1 MAVEAATSAVDRFT
15 AATRDLLQR
24 VADLERAVQRSS
36 SPTGGV
42 MQFAGA
48 TAPTGWLVC
57 NGASLLRATYPALFA
72 AIGTTWGA
80 VDGTH
85 FTLPDLRGRTPIGVG
100 TGTGLTAR
108 SLGAT
113 TGAETHTLTAG
124 ESSVNAHVHSIDHDH
139 PSVVSST
146 ISANHTHS
154 GSVGTGEFLYRD
166 SVYGTGY
173 GILPTGAGL
182 AVTWNG
188 QTSTISANHTHT
200 VDLPNFTGNSGAVS
214 GATAGTAHNNM
225 QPSAAVNFI
234 IKT

>member
-108 SLGAT
+108 TLGAT
-113 TGAETHTLTAG
+113 TGTETHLLTAAESG
-124 ESSVNAHVHSIDHDH
+124 EPGHNHAQTGHAHTFPGVLNVAAGAAGTAVITNTNTPPSTSNVTAVNAAA
-139 PSVVSST
+139 P
-146 ISANHTHS
+146 AA
-154 GSVGTGEFLYRD
+154 
-166 SVYGTGY
+166 
-173 GILPTGAGL
+173 PA
-182 AVTWNG
+182 A
-188 QTSTISANHTHT
+188 Q
-200 VDLPNFTGNSGAVS
+200 
-214 GATAGTAHNNM
+214 AHNNM

>member
-1 MAVEAATSAVDRFT
+1 MAVEAATSAVDRFA

-24 VADLERAVQRSS
+24 VADLERVAQRSS

-48 TAPTGWLVC
+48 TAPIGWLVC

-85 FTLPDLRGRTPIGVG
+85 FTLPDLRGRTPIGAG

-108 SLGAT
+108 TLGAT
-113 TGAETHTLTAG
+113 TGTETHLLTAAQSGLPAHNHG
-124 ESSVNAHVHSIDHDH
+124 EIVMPGSLGG
-139 PSVVSST
+139 ST
-146 ISANHTHS
+146 SRLW
-154 GSVGTGEFLYRD
+154 GDY
-166 SVYGTGY
+166 
-173 GILPTGAGL
+173 GAGSSSGGVPQL
-182 AVTWNG
+182 
-188 QTSTISANHTHT
+188 QSA
-200 VDLPNFTGNSGAVS
+200 SGFASAAYTQNVVAAS
-214 GATAGTAHNNM
+214 AAQAHNNM

>member
-24 VADLERAVQRSS
+24 VADLERAAQRSS

-48 TAPTGWLVC
+48 TAPVGWLVC

-108 SLGAT
+108 TLGAT
-113 TGAETHTLTAG
+113 TGTETHLLTGAESGTSVHNHLQDPHHHSMLYGWTAG
-124 ESSVNAHVHSIDHDH
+124 AVFRPQLATGVAIYGMVGEDTTATNQPTAAA
-139 PSVVSST
+139 
-146 ISANHTHS
+146 SAAS
-154 GSVGTGEFLYRD
+154 
-166 SVYGTGY
+166 
-173 GILPTGAGL
+173 
-182 AVTWNG
+182 
-188 QTSTISANHTHT
+188 
-200 VDLPNFTGNSGAVS
+200 
-214 GATAGTAHNNM
+214 AHNNM

>member
-1 MAVEAATSAVDRFT
+1 
-15 AATRDLLQR
+15 
-24 VADLERAVQRSS
+24 
-36 SPTGGV
+36 

-57 NGASLLRATYPALFA
+57 NGASLLRTAYPALFA

-113 TGAETHTLTAG
+113 TGTETHLLTGA
-124 ESSVNAHVHSIDHDH
+124 ESGVPAHLHSIAHDH
-139 PSVVSST
+139 ASVTSSGQ
-146 ISANHTHS
+146 SAGHTHAP
-154 GSVGTGEFLYRD
+154 GGTGEYLRRD
-166 SVYGTGY
+166 GSYSSGY
-173 GILPTGAGL
+173 YSPAGALHL
-182 AVTWNG
+182 AVGWVAAPAQSND
-188 QTSTISANHTHT
+188 HTHT
-200 VDLPNFTGNSGAVS
+200 VDLPNFTGNSANN
-214 GATAGTAHNNM
+214 ATASAASAHNNM

>member
-48 TAPTGWLVC
+48 TAPIGWLVC

-108 SLGAT
+108 TLGAT
-113 TGAETHTLTAG
+113 TGTETHL
-124 ESSVNAHVHSIDHDH
+124 
-139 PSVVSST
+139 
-146 ISANHTHS
+146 
-154 GSVGTGEFLYRD
+154 L
-166 SVYGTGY
+166 
-173 GILPTGAGL
+173 TGAESGTSVHNHL
-182 AVTWNG
+182 QDPHQHSQVFGNG
-188 QTSTISANHTHT
+188 A
-200 VDLPNFTGNSGAVS
+200 GAVS
-214 GATAGTAHNNM
+214 TAQLVANLAIYGANVNSNTTATNQPTAAASAASAHNNM

>member
-1 MAVEAATSAVDRFT
+1 MAVEAATSTVDRFT

-24 VADLERAVQRSS
+24 VADLERAAQRSS

-48 TAPTGWLVC
+48 TAPVGWLVC

-113 TGAETHTLTAG
+113 TGAETHLLTAA
-124 ESSVNAHVHSIDHDH
+124 ESGQPGHNHAQTGHKHTFPGVFNVAAGADGTAVVLNANTPPSTSNVTAVNAAA
-139 PSVVSST
+139 P
-146 ISANHTHS
+146 AA
-154 GSVGTGEFLYRD
+154 
-166 SVYGTGY
+166 
-173 GILPTGAGL
+173 PA
-182 AVTWNG
+182 A
-188 QTSTISANHTHT
+188 Q
-200 VDLPNFTGNSGAVS
+200 
-214 GATAGTAHNNM
+214 AHNNM